1 MLSEME
7 YGQHFWKYP
16 KDKTFLIQMQF
27 YSNRVIKQRK
37 TNNLVQLLQK
47 SDQKYESYAKKCNYE
62 PVGE

>member
-16 KDKTFLIQMQF
+16 KDKAFLIQMQF

-37 TNNLVQLLQK
+37 TNNLVQSLQK
-47 SDQKYESYAKKCNYE
+47 SDQK
-62 PVGE
+62 